1 MAPGVVLMI
10 CATPPLPLPPWAVDG
25 QLMVELVPSFQSV
38 AAPNVRAR
46 EKFAV
51 VPDESERTARLIGV
65 LGRLTPGLS
74 ALIAESFQVL
84 ILPWKMFAIVGMS
97 SFRWLTTERLYDIVI
112 GPSMTGKYST
122 VFPLKFPTSSEGIG
136 ESEPANWTTPEA
148 RSERPL
154 PEPPPP

>member
-1 MAPGVVLMI
+1 MAPGVVFTI

-25 QLMVELVPSFQSV
+25 QLMVELVASIQLLAV
-38 AAPNVRAR
+38 PNVRGR
-46 EKFAV
+46 EK
-51 VPDESERTARLIGV
+51 
-65 LGRLTPGLS
+65 
-74 ALIAESFQVL
+74 FQVL
-84 ILPWKMFAIVGMS
+84 ILPWKMLAMVGMS
-97 SFRWLTTERLYDIVI
+97 SFRLLTPERLYDIVI

-122 VFPLKFPTSSEGIG
+122 VFPLKFATSSEGIG